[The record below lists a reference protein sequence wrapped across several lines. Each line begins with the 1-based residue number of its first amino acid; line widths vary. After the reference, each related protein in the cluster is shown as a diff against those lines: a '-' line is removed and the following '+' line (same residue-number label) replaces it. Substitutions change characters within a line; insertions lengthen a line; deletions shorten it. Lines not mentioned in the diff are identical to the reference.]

1 MHAAEIDVLLATC
14 NGAQFLE
21 EQLDSLF
28 SQTFQNFRLFVRD
41 DCSDD
46 STLDIVEH
54 FRSRYSDS
62 IEIHRNPSRQGACRS
77 FSLLTEQSVAPYFAF
92 CDQDDIWHRDKLEL
106 SLKAMKMLEHRHGID
121 TPAIVFTDV
130 ALVNESADI
139 ISPSMWRAMRVVPER
154 LTFSSELVQNLVTG
168 CTVLGNRSLLKL
180 GSPVAADAYMHDYWF
195 GLVATAFGVVCPLR
209 NVTANYRQ
217 HCNNAIGA
225 KYRSPAGKIAQLWSD
240 PALKQYMAASRKQA
254 RGFAGRYACL
264 LKAEHKTTLEA
275 WSGAQRHPVPFRQW
289 ELYRHGLRR
298 TSFLNNLGFMLRA

>member
-1 MHAAEIDVLLATC
+1 MHEGEIDVLLATC

-21 EQLDSLF
+21 QQLDSLF
-28 SQTFQNFRLFVRD
+28 SQTFQNFHLIVRD

-46 STLDIVEH
+46 STLDIVER

-62 IEIHRNPSRQGACRS
+62 VEIHRNALRQGACRN
-77 FSLLTEQSVAPYFAF
+77 FSLLTQQSVAPYFAF
-92 CDQDDIWHRDKLEL
+92 CDQDDIWHPHKLEL
-106 SLKAMKMLEHRHGID
+106 SLAAMKTIEQRHGTD

-130 ALVNESADI
+130 AIVNEGAEI
-139 ISPSMWRAMRVVPER
+139 ISPSLWQAMRVVPER
-154 LTFSSELVQNLVTG
+154 LTFGSELVQNLVTG

-180 GSPVAADAYMHDYWF
+180 GSPVSADAYMHDYWF

-240 PALKQYMAASRKQA
+240 PALKEYMAASQKQA
-254 RGFAGRYACL
+254 RGFASRYASI
-264 LKAEHKTTLEA
+264 LKVEHKTTLEA